1 MKTTIEL
8 PDSLLRELKQHAA
21 KQGVP
26 MRVIVEHG
34 IRIAISGPAPMKKKF
49 RLKTIT
55 TKGQGLACEDDWSAI
70 RSLIYEGHGG

>member
-8 PDSLLRELKQHAA
+8 PDSLLRDLKQHAA

-26 MRVIVEHG
+26 MRVIVERS
-34 IRIAISGPAPMKKKF
+34 IRLAISSDPPQKKKF

-55 TKGQGLACEDDWSAI
+55 TKGQGLACEDNWTAI